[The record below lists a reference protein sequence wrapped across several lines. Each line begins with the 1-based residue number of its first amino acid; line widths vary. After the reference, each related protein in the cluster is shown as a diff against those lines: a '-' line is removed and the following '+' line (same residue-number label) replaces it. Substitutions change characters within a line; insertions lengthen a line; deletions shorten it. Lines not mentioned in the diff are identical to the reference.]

1 MHRLKTGLIFLCL
14 AIVGCARLLA
24 PGDDD
29 YDGGNQLVNPGFEMD
44 RAGWRYMDASPYWIN
59 FEVSDQVARSGRRSA
74 RIHIEQLADGSTRR
88 ALVAGIVQE
97 PRPARFP
104 ERVGGW
110 YRVDEFEKS
119 DDQTDLYLQL
129 VVIVWGD
136 PRTPEIVSPE
146 NPPQQL
152 KNYQLRYYLAGITE
166 PPFVLINA
174 KLQFV
179 EKQSKPEMGTW
190 VHFEM
195 PVRADFQ
202 KLWGTVPEGY
212 NRIRLLF
219 EARWDNL
226 PAGGSALADVYF
238 DDLYFDYGP

>member
-1 MHRLKTGLIFLCL
+1 MIGTLSKVDVLKRRQ
-14 AIVGCARLLA
+14 AWMRV
-24 PGDDD
+24 
-29 YDGGNQLVNPGFEMD
+29 VNG
-44 RAGWRYMDASPYWIN
+44 AVI
-59 FEVSDQVARSGRRSA
+59 
-74 RIHIEQLADGSTRR
+74 
-88 ALVAGIVQE
+88 QE
-97 PRPARFP
+97 NRNDPTLHS
-104 ERVGGW
+104 ER
-110 YRVDEFEKS
+110 
-119 DDQTDLYLQL
+119 DLYLQL

-146 NPPQQL
+146 NPLKQL

-190 VHFEM
+190 VHFEI

-219 EARWDNL
+219 EARWDNM